1 MLILFLD
8 HICTTVS
15 LKPRINLCLFKR
27 LNFNVRLVS
36 SLTYCKNWVLF
47 CSNNTE
53 DYFFK
58 FICWYYVSNSF
69 TNCTPFLNRAWIK
82 RQIKSLGS
90 SWKSLYLVLHTDL
103 FWYSPSLQLP
113 KYDWKYEDKSIYIY
127 ERKIFHKDHPPSPK
141 DSRVIAW

>member
-8 HICTTVS
+8 RICTTVS
-15 LKPRINLCLFKR
+15 LKPCINLSLFKR

-103 FWYSPSLQLP
+103 FGTLHHYNYLNMTESMRTSPFTFMEEKYFTKTILHLP
-113 KYDWKYEDKSIYIY
+113 KIL
-127 ERKIFHKDHPPSPK
+127 R
-141 DSRVIAW
+141 